1 VEVRVLSWAPS
12 TSFVLAKKK
21 KSKKNKKKPESR
33 CSSAAFFMARR
44 ASMTAARMNFSTLL
58 DLAFWVTRLRARL
71 QG

>member
-1 VEVRVLSWAPS
+1 
-12 TSFVLAKKK
+12 
-21 KSKKNKKKPESR
+21 
-33 CSSAAFFMARR
+33 MARR